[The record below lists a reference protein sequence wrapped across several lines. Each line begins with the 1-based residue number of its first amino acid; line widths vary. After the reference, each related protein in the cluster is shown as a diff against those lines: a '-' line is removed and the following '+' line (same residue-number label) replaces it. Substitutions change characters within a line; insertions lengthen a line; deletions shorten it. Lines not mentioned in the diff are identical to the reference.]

1 MVKNLRRN
9 TKQRRVILD
18 ELSKTKAHPDA
29 SALFK
34 VVRRR
39 IPDISIGTVYRNL
52 NLLKGDGRI
61 IELARGRHSSHYDA
75 DLKSH
80 YHFFCLDCGNI
91 LDLDEPLL
99 RSLDS
104 EVSKRSGMTVKYHR
118 VDFYGYCGNCK
129 NNRS

>member
-1 MVKNLRRN
+1 MDKNSRRN
-9 TKQRRVILD
+9 TKQRRVILG
-18 ELSKTKAHPDA
+18 ELLKTKAHPDA

-34 VVRRR
+34 IVRRR

-61 IELARGRHSSHYDA
+61 IELACGRHSSHYDA

-99 RSLDS
+99 RSLDN